1 MKIKR
6 WYRFINE
13 DLKSDIEGSLKD
25 NKDLK
30 SAIVEKIIKS
40 LNTDERKVFDEFID
54 AFIKDDKKN
63 QIEGLINDSDVYEF
77 YLSYRNDID
86 EMLSDINFYDEKPS
100 DMNSFSLYD
109 YLVKGTQRAIKE
121 CVLMM
126 KDDLAGGAQSQT
138 QEQSQSSTEV

>member
-1 MKIKR
+1 
-6 WYRFINE
+6 
-13 DLKSDIEGSLKD
+13 
-25 NKDLK
+25 
-30 SAIVEKIIKS
+30 
-40 LNTDERKVFDEFID
+40 
-54 AFIKDDKKN
+54 
-63 QIEGLINDSDVYEF
+63 
-77 YLSYRNDID
+77 
-86 EMLSDINFYDEKPS
+86 MLSDINFYDEKPS